1 MSVSC
6 KTVAVLFI
14 YISGL
19 STKQTKKLLSWKKQ
33 LKLKGWR
40 DDEDSQIQQLLYY
53 MMAVGFKHIISHPCK
68 AT

>member
-6 KTVAVLFI
+6 KTFAVFLI

-19 STKQTKKLLSWKKQ
+19 STKQTKKLLSRKQQ

-40 DDEDSQIQQLLYY
+40 EDEDSQIRQLLYY
-53 MMAVGFKHIISHPCK
+53 LMAVGFKHIISHPCK